1 MLRTLRRSR
10 TPLLVPLLGAA
21 LFALAACSD
30 PTGAPPPTDTAT
42 ASLPLGVGHSVHSG
56 SQGTQGGVVAEHK
69 YTDTPGDL
77 VTPSVNEDPQIINKL
92 SRGVDNSLK
101 RGITW

>member
-21 LFALAACSD
+21 LFALAACSY
-30 PTGAPPPTDTAT
+30 PTSAPPPTDTVT
-42 ASLPLGVGHSVHSG
+42 VPHLSSVGRAVRSG
-56 SQGTQGGVVAEHK
+56 AQGTQGGVISEHK

-77 VTPSVNEDPQIINKL
+77 VTPSLSEDPQIINKL
-92 SRGVDNSLK
+92 SRGGDNNL
-101 RGITW
+101 